1 LPIQEIKRQIAII
14 ENELLN
20 DKTMYNKTFLKN
32 RKIDLEQLLKR
43 KQDFILSGV

>member
-1 LPIQEIKRQIAII
+1 MPIPEIKRQIAII
-14 ENELLN
+14 EKELSNE
-20 DKTMYNKTFLKN
+20 KTMYNITFLKN